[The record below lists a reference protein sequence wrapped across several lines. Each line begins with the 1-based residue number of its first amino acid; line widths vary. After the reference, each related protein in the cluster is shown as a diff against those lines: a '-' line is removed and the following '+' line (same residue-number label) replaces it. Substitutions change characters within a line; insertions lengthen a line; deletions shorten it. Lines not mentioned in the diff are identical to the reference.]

1 MFSLKE
7 FLELDELNFEKIL
20 QKSNTSGK
28 SGVAVHN
35 VTCNWSQVRVLN
47 LYFVKYVRFHFHQVM
62 YIYLTSS

>member
-20 QKSNTSGK
+20 QKSNRSGK
-28 SGVAVHN
+28 SGVAVYN

-47 LYFVKYVRFHFHQVM
+47 
-62 YIYLTSS
+62 

>member
-20 QKSNTSGK
+20 QKSNRSGK

-47 LYFVKYVRFHFHQVM
+47 
-62 YIYLTSS
+62 